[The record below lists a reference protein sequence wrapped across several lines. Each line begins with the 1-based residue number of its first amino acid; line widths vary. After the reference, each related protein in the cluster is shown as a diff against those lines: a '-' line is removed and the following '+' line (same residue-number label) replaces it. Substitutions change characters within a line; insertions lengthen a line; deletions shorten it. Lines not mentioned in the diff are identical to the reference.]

1 MKQSTIALALLPLL
15 FTPVTK
21 ARTPE
26 MPVLENRAAQGDI
39 TAPGGARRLT
49 GDQTAALRD
58 SLSDKPGKKYYFADW
73 RWDGGFGNY
82 CRT

>member
-1 MKQSTIALALLPLL
+1 
-15 FTPVTK
+15 
-21 ARTPE
+21 

-58 SLSDKPGKKYYFADW
+58 SLSDKPAKYYFADW
-73 RWDGGFGNY
+73 RWDGGLGNY